1 MIERHYGWSES
12 PFRLSPDP
20 DAYFDS
26 PGHAR
31 VLSYLRYG
39 VSQAEGFI
47 VVSGEIGAGKTTLVR
62 KLLGELEGSDVE
74 AAEVVSTQLD
84 DRDLLQS
91 VAQAFGVAQVEGSK
105 ARMLGALEA
114 HFLNLML
121 QGRRALLVVDEAQHL
136 THAGLEELRM
146 LCNFQSGSRTLFQ
159 SFLVGQPALRVR
171 LRSPRLEQLR
181 QRITA
186 SCHLSALTPDQT
198 QDYLR
203 FRLQRVGWTGQPVF
217 EPEAVTKIHLASR
230 GIPRRI
236 HLLCTRVLLREMLQQ
251 RGYIDGQHVDEAQM
265 EMREESGPVD
275 EHADVE

>member
-1 MIERHYGWSES
+1 MIERHYGWSEP

-20 DAYFDS
+20 QAYFDS
-26 PGHAR
+26 PGHAQ

-39 VSQAEGFI
+39 VMQAEGFI

-91 VAQAFGVAQVEGSK
+91 IAQAFGVADVEGSK

-114 HFLNLML
+114 HFLALML
-121 QGRRALLVVDEAQHL
+121 QGKRALLIVDEAQHL
-136 THAGLEELRM
+136 SFAGLEELRM
-146 LCNFQSGSRTLFQ
+146 LSNFQSGSRTLFQ
-159 SFLVGQPALRVR
+159 SFLVGQPALRTR
-171 LRSPRLEQLR
+171 LRSGRLEQLR

-186 SCHLSALTPDQT
+186 SCHLGALSPDQT

-203 FRLQRVGWTGQPVF
+203 FRLQRVGWKGQPVF
-217 EPEAVTKIHLASR
+217 EPDAMARIHAVSR

-236 HLLCTRVLLREMLQQ
+236 HLLCSRVLLREMLHQQ
-251 RGYIDGQHVDEAQM
+251 GRIDGHHVDEAQR
-265 EMREESGPVD
+265 EMHEEAGQADAYAHVD
-275 EHADVE
+275 